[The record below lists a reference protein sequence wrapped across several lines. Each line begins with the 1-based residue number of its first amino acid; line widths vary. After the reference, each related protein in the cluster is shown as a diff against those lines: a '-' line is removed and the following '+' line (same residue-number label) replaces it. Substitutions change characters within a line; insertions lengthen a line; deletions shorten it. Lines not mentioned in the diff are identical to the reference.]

1 MDFTNIKLD
10 SIYMTAGR
18 DYNRAKGHEFL
29 IGAYEIKPSN
39 VALDGS
45 PFPVILQ
52 RQGGFNTKAAAE
64 KAGKNWAENN
74 IPDS

>member
-10 SIYMTAGR
+10 SVYMTNGR
-18 DYNRAKGHEFL
+18 DYNRATGYEFL

-45 PFPVILQ
+45 PFPVILE
-52 RQGGFNTKAAAE
+52 RQSGFKTNAAAK
-64 KAGKNWAENN
+64 KAGKNWAEKN
-74 IPDS
+74 IPGC